1 MFFLERNREGKMRKR
16 FLCFVILSLIPLAL
30 FAKGIEES
38 KTPAVSTSDERV
50 TLKVFDYADATTA
63 GYEELE
69 AVWKRFDDEELLITL
84 EKENLSNEPFHQKLA
99 AYVAAGTLPDIIYM
113 YPGGRSATIHQRH
126 LLKDL
131 QPLLG
136 DEFLSNFLPAVTDPK
151 DQAGQYL
158 AMLPES
164 ICYSSVMFVNK
175 KLLQDN
181 GFEIPTTY
189 EELKAMVPRLKA
201 KGIQTVLMANKDDW
215 VMQSCLYST
224 IAGRFVGTDWFAK
237 VLKGEVK
244 FTDPE
249 FVNSLRFVVTL
260 YNDGVLSR
268 DTIQLSYGEV
278 PGLFAAGKAAILIDG
293 DWRQNAFLTDKD
305 SGEALISPEKQAS
318 DIVLVPFPAIPGE
331 RFPGVVSSTLGCGYG
346 ISSSIPAGSA
356 KERAAVKLL
365 KYFYSAEVQRVYL
378 ESGRF
383 ITSRLDV
390 VSDKLEPLT
399 IKMKEYYASIP
410 ETCYVL
416 DSVLEP
422 DIYTVIN
429 KVLQEIGLGV
439 KTPEQAAAEIQVA
452 ADAWMATKGNR

>member
-1 MFFLERNREGKMRKR
+1 MKKTIVCFL
-16 FLCFVILSLIPLAL
+16 VLSLIPFTV
-30 FAKGIEES
+30 FAKGAEES
-38 KTPAVSTSDERV
+38 QTSATSSDKEIV

-69 AVWKRFDDEELLITL
+69 ALWKKFDDNEPSITL

-113 YPGGRSATIHQRH
+113 YPGGRSAAIHQQH

-131 QPLLG
+131 KPLLG
-136 DEFLSNFLPAVTDPK
+136 EDFLSHFLPAVTDPK
-151 DQAGQYL
+151 EQAGQYL

-164 ICYSSVMFVNK
+164 ICYSSVMFVNE
-175 KLLQDN
+175 KLLKDN
-181 GFEIPTTY
+181 GFDVPTTY
-189 EELKAMVPRLKA
+189 EQLKAMVPKLKA

-224 IAGRFVGTDWFAK
+224 IAGRFVGTDWFSK

-249 FVNSLRFVVTL
+249 FVDSLRFVDAL
-260 YNDGVLSR
+260 YKDGVISR

-305 SGEALISPEKQAS
+305 SGEALISPAKQES
-318 DIVLVPFPAIPGE
+318 DIVLAPFPTIPGE
-331 RFPGVVSSTLGCGYG
+331 RYAGVVSSTLGCGYG
-346 ISSSIPAGSA
+346 ISASIPAGSA
-356 KERAAVKLL
+356 KEQAAVKLL
-365 KYFYSAEVQRVYL
+365 KYFYSAEVQRTYL
-378 ESGRF
+378 EIGRF

-399 IKMKEYYASIP
+399 IKMKDYYASIP

-439 KTPEQAAAEIQVA
+439 KTPEQAAAEIQDA
-452 ADAWMATKGNR
+452 ADVWMAAQGRQ

>member
-1 MFFLERNREGKMRKR
+1 MKNQEGRMRKLIV
-16 FLCFVILSLIPLAL
+16 FYLVIVLVPFALI
-30 FAKGIEES
+30 AKGISESQIQAEGVEES
-38 KTPAVSTSDERV
+38 V
-50 TLKVFDYADATTA
+50 TLKVYDYADATTS

-69 AVWKRFDDEELLITL
+69 ALWRRFDDQEPSISL

-113 YPGGRSATIHQRH
+113 YPGGRSATIHQQR

-131 QPLLG
+131 EPLLG
-136 DEFLSNFLPAVTDPK
+136 EEFLSHFLPAVTDPK

-164 ICYSSVMFVNK
+164 ICYSSVMFVNA
-175 KLLQDN
+175 KLLKAN
-181 GFEIPTTY
+181 GFDVPRTY
-189 EELKAMVPRLKA
+189 DELKVMVPRLKA
-201 KGIQTVLMANKDDW
+201 RGIQTVLMANKDDW

-224 IAGRFVGTDWFAK
+224 IAGRFVGTEWFTK

-249 FVNSLRFVVTL
+249 FVDSLRFVDTL
-260 YNDGVLSR
+260 YRDGVISR

-305 SGEALISPEKQAS
+305 SGEALISPDRQES

-331 RFPGVVSSTLGCGYG
+331 RYPGVVSSTLGCGYG
-346 ISSSIPAGSA
+346 ISASIPAGSA
-356 KERAAVKLL
+356 KEQAAVKLL
-365 KYFYSAEVQRVYL
+365 KYFYSQDVQRAYL

-383 ITSRLDV
+383 ITSRIDV

-399 IKMKEYYASIP
+399 LMMKDYYASIP
-410 ETCYVL
+410 ETCHVL

-422 DIYTVIN
+422 DIYMVIN

-439 KTPEQAAAEIQVA
+439 KTPEQAAAEIQAA
-452 ADAWMATKGNR
+452 ADVWIASR